1 MVVHKMIISVMDNGQ
16 IEVFGIPE
24 NLESAL
30 FLIHNLTRVVIGYHL
45 DRVIKLSAIL
55 QNHTSES
62 KLALLN

>member
-1 MVVHKMIISVMDNGQ
+1 MVVHKMVISVTDNGQ

-45 DRVIKLSAIL
+45 DRAIKQRLIL
-55 QNHTSES
+55 QSQQPES
-62 KLALLN
+62 VLVN

>member
-1 MVVHKMIISVMDNGQ
+1 MLVHKMVISVMDNGQ

-45 DRVIKLSAIL
+45 DRAIKQKVIL
-55 QNHTSES
+55 QNHTPES

>member
-16 IEVFGIPE
+16 MEIFGIPD

-45 DRVIKLSAIL
+45 DRAIKQRLIL
-55 QNHTSES
+55 QYQQPES
-62 KLALLN
+62 VLMN

>member
-1 MVVHKMIISVMDNGQ
+1 MVVHKMVISVMDNGQ

-45 DRVIKLSAIL
+45 DRAIKQKVIL
-55 QNHTSES
+55 QNRTPES

>member
-1 MVVHKMIISVMDNGQ
+1 MFISVMDNGQ

-45 DRVIKLSAIL
+45 DRAIKQRAMV
-55 QNHTSES
+55 QYQQHESES
-62 KLALLN
+62 VLMN